1 MFSNT
6 AKYAIRATLY
16 LAIQQ
21 QENGNVRIGI
31 KQMAEDLNLPVYF
44 LGKIMQTLAK
54 NKILKS
60 YKGPNG
66 GFQFNKNP
74 DEISL
79 FDIIK
84 IFDGTEIFDN
94 CFLGLNL
101 CKNDKKMKELC
112 PFADSFDICILRIKE
127 SLEEKKIGLIAKSL
141 QKLDN
146 IIDI

>member
-16 LAIQQ
+16 LALK
-21 QENGNVRIGI
+21 QEKNGQTKIGI
-31 KQMAEDLNLPVYF
+31 KQMAEELDLPVYF

-54 NKILKS
+54 HKILKS

-79 FDIIK
+79 LDIIK
-84 IFDGTEIFDN
+84 IFDGTESFDN

-101 CKNDKKMKELC
+101 CKNNKKMKELC
-112 PFADSFDICILRIKE
+112 PFADNLDMCVLKIKE
-127 SLEEKKIGLIAKSL
+127 SLEQKKIGLIAKSL
-141 QKLDN
+141 QQLDQ
-146 IIDI
+146 IIEI

>member
-16 LAIQQ
+16 LALKQ
-21 QENGNVRIGI
+21 QEQVKEKVGI
-31 KQMAEDLNLPVYF
+31 KQMAKDLNLPVYF

-54 NKILKS
+54 HKILKS

-66 GFQFNKNP
+66 GFLFNKNP

-79 FDIIK
+79 LDIIK

-101 CKNDKKMKELC
+101 CKNNKEMKTLC
-112 PFADSFDICILRIKE
+112 PFADNLDMCVLKIKN
-127 SLEEKKIGLIAKSL
+127 SLEQKKIGLIAKSL
-141 QKLDN
+141 QQLDQ
-146 IIDI
+146 IIEI